1 MARGKTLLEIF
12 DAKELERKRGNAP
25 VERERERERER
36 ECERPREPE
45 DLWARM
51 IGIKQKLWRSIRF
64 FLIAFAA
71 VLVAMLVHA
80 YEPFRV
86 GAAKMIGTTGAS
98 EAVRSLSVAVPMAVA
113 TGVGLAWVS

>member
-1 MARGKTLLEIF
+1 MARGKSLLDIM

-25 VERERERERER
+25 VERER
-36 ECERPREPE
+36 PREPE
-45 DLWARM
+45 DLWARL

-113 TGVGLAWVS
+113 CGVGLAWVS

>member
-1 MARGKTLLEIF
+1 MARGKSLLDIM

-25 VERERERERER
+25 VERERER
-36 ECERPREPE
+36 PREPE
-45 DLWARM
+45 DLWARL

-113 TGVGLAWVS
+113 CGVGLAWVS

>member
-25 VERERERERER
+25 VER

-64 FLIAFAA
+64 FLIAVAA
-71 VLVAMLVHA
+71 VLVVMLVHA
-80 YEPFRV
+80 YEPYRV